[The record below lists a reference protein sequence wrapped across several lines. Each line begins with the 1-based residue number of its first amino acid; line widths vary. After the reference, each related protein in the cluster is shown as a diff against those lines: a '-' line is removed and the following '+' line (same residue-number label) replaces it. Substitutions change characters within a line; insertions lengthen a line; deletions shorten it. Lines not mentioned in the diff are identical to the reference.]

1 MNRLRAY
8 RRIEG
13 ITQSQLA
20 EKLRISRRLVSAIE
34 AGSRTPPD
42 DISPLGYS
50 PERIEIAEMTE
61 PLHRQMAST
70 RVSATH
76 RATELLRVAGEAFED
91 LSHDVL
97 SRRSRTP
104 RLEPLGPICSD
115 ADIAEAVTEVR
126 VGILQKEEHRP
137 IKNLTD
143 TVERAGICLIP
154 IIGLPG
160 IDGISSWVGTNPRY
174 PVIGLNPDVPGDRF
188 RMSLAHEVAHLA
200 LHTRRTADT
209 EPEAYRFASLLL
221 IDDDDFIAA
230 MPNRPP
236 VLRDFVRLKGIWGVS
251 AAALVYRANQLGF
264 LNERSYRS
272 IQMQMSAWRK
282 TEPAHFRPKP
292 GRLLPYLVEKHGGI
306 HPCGKGLGLN
316 PDHLRE
322 VTTWHR
328 LRIVRAADGGKH

>member
-20 EKLRISRRLVSAIE
+20 EKLGISRRLVSAIE
-34 AGSRTPPD
+34 AGSRTPPK

-50 PERIEIAEMTE
+50 SERIEIAEMTE

-70 RVSATH
+70 RVSATQ
-76 RATELLRVAGEAFED
+76 RATELLRVAGEAFQD
-91 LSHDVL
+91 LSQVL
-97 SRRSRTP
+97 NRRSRTP
-104 RLEPLGPICSD
+104 RLEPLGPIRSD
-115 ADIAEAVTEVR
+115 ADLAEAVNEVR
-126 VGILQKEEHRP
+126 VGILQIEEHRP

-143 TVERAGICLIP
+143 KVERAGICLIP

-160 IDGISSWVGTNPRY
+160 IDGISSWVGNSPRY

-200 LHTRRTADT
+200 LHTRRTAHS

-230 MPNRPP
+230 MPDRPP
-236 VLRDFVRLKGIWGVS
+236 VLRDFVRLKAIWGVS

-282 TEPAHFRPKP
+282 NEPASFRSKP

-306 HPCGKGLGLN
+306 HLCGRMLGLK

-322 VTTWHR
+322 VTAWHR
-328 LRIVRAADGGKH
+328 LRIVPAADEGTQ